1 MLIERLVYWIVDKIL
16 DNFYLVMGIIGA
28 LFIIILILGWR

>member
-16 DNFYLVMGIIGA
+16 DNFYLVMGIIAA